1 MGPGSAV
8 HRRRGAA
15 LRPGHEGVFH
25 QPRLN
30 FQTTDTPSPSRG
42 AFRPGFAF
50 ASRPVR
56 GKGAGKAGRRL
67 APARLPCKNDAHAR
81 HRSSTGQPNIRPSL
95 RSGLTAYACSPRRRV
110 LSCLRHFRESH
121 GRASVEA
128 TPHSRGL
135 TVATT
140 ARTTRFCRTQASR
153 SAPGR
158 LRPRAWQASSAVRT
172 TRLAGRSQGSAQSI
186 APPCVSHPRRRCP
199 ASTAARS
206 AVRDDVRPPL
216 VTRSGWGDNA
226 INQKFCKGEYF
237 GM

>member
-1 MGPGSAV
+1 MC
-8 HRRRGAA
+8 RGYKQRSTKEQRSL
-15 LRPGHEGVFH
+15 LRNLRDFIHKKP
-25 QPRLN
+25 
-30 FQTTDTPSPSRG
+30 
-42 AFRPGFAF
+42 
-50 ASRPVR
+50 
-56 GKGAGKAGRRL
+56 
-67 APARLPCKNDAHAR
+67 AHAKLALIETQR
-81 HRSSTGQPNIRPSL
+81 RTHKIYLSNIVNLFGHNYSL